1 MSGTVTLVE
10 TQQKRRD
17 RVNVYIDDQFAF
29 SLASIVAEA
38 AGLRRGLHLTD
49 SEIESLKERDS
60 FQKAFD
66 SALNFLS
73 YRPRSE
79 QEVRLNLR
87 RKKVPDD
94 LAERVIGRLKETKL
108 IDDSSFAEYWRQNR
122 ETFSPRGQRAIRMEL
137 RRKGVS
143 QDTIE
148 QALPEKA
155 DETESA
161 LRIGSKKAAKIAAS
175 DFREF
180 RQKLGGYL
188 LRRGYDYDV
197 VSSVVGRLWRHLRD
211 NTTK

>member
-1 MSGTVTLVE
+1 MSGTITLIE
-10 TQQKRRD
+10 TQQKQRD

-29 SLASIVAEA
+29 SLASIVAEG
-38 AGLRRGLHLTD
+38 AGLRRGLHLAD

-87 RKKVPDD
+87 RKKVPED
-94 LAERVIGRLKETKL
+94 LAEKVIGRLKETKL

-143 QDTIE
+143 QDAIE

-161 LRIGSKKAAKIAAS
+161 FRVGSKKAAKIGAR

-188 LRRGYDYDV
+188 VRRGYDYDV
-197 VSSVVGRLWRHLRD
+197 VNSVVGRLWRELRD
-211 NTTK
+211 DTT